1 MMNNAFNKTHP
12 IAGLAFFA
20 FAIGFSMFLMQP
32 VCIVISL
39 VCAFINAAV
48 INGKRTVLFTIKYIL
63 PMILL
68 VLIINPVFNHRGST
82 ILMYFPWNNPLTLE
96 SIIYG
101 LAAAVT
107 LASVMLWFS
116 SFNTVMTSD
125 KIIYLFGRVIPSL
138 SLVISMTLRFV
149 PRFISQLKQV
159 RAAQKCFEKDNL
171 SLIKK
176 LKSLIRVFS
185 VMISWS
191 LESSVEAADS
201 MKSRGYGLKGRTAFS
216 VFTFKKTDLI
226 ILSIVTIGFAA
237 EIALLCFGAAGYRY
251 YPSIICEFNGIATM
265 ALYFIYTA
273 VMLIPFIM
281 NVGEGLR
288 WKRLRSAI

>member
-39 VCAFINAAV
+39 VCAFINASV

-101 LAAAVT
+101 LAAAVM

-125 KIIYLFGRVIPSL
+125 KIIYLFGRAIPSL

-159 RAAQKCFEKDNL
+159 RAAQKCFEKDNF

-176 LKSLIRVFS
+176 LKSFIRVLS

-216 VFTFKKTDLI
+216 VFTFKKSDLI
-226 ILSIVTIGFAA
+226 ILSIVFLGFAA
-237 EIALLCFGAAGYRY
+237 EIALLCLGAAGYRY
-251 YPSIICEFNGIATM
+251 YPSIICEFNGIATL